1 MSLNSH
7 KQTPEM
13 RLGNGSR
20 LRGKAACLDGEE
32 ILL

>member
-13 RLGNGSR
+13 RLGNGVEVE
-20 LRGKAACLDGEE
+20 GKAACLDGEE